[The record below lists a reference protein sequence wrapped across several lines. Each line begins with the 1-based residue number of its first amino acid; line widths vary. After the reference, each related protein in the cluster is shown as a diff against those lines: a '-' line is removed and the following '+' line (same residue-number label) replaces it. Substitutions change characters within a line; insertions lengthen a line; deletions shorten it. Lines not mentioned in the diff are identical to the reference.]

1 MLTFSLAASAFGGA
15 AAFFGFYLAYR
26 ADLPLGPTQVALA
39 AAMLVVVSGATA
51 LGRTLRRPKPA

>member
-1 MLTFSLAASAFGGA
+1 MASVFGGT

-39 AAMLVVVSGATA
+39 AGMLLVVASLTA
-51 LGRTLRRPKPA
+51 FGRAFRNLRSE